1 MKRIKYLLLVIL
13 MIPFIVE
20 AENLEIVDMDYETS
34 EYTSGILYSDGKL
47 FLAGKYLD
55 EYNTMSYKTY
65 ENVKKFNIFYGGR
78 YIYLTNDNKLFDGN
92 NIHENIKDF
101 VADLNNYDYRQ
112 DIFYLDN
119 DNNLYSICVSF
130 NCHLA
135 SNEETL
141 ISENVKDVKLISNGS
156 AITLLYLTN
165 DNELYFLGNNYFGNK
180 INSGNDTNTPIKLL
194 NNVKEFGSRYA
205 IDNDNNMYLFYE
217 KDPRPTIYSSNIKK
231 VLVDDIYQYNEIK
244 YIVVETNDNER
255 KLLYLNDNNIKT
267 ISINISVKKIT
278 NNYLLSSDNKLYYI
292 DNNSNYEIV
301 YLDDNVKDI
310 SMYRM
315 EYYNNMFIYLK
326 TNGELYTIEGY
337 YVNNWKHRYD
347 VPDLVKKLYISEYA
361 NKPILY
367 LKNVK
372 SIEFAHKNY
381 IILNNNKILR
391 TGNGNYGIFFG
402 EPYTESLIPVQ
413 INDLINNN
421 KEIKVDQIYLSFK
434 DVYDYTIGDEF
445 DAYATA
451 IPYNSSNK
459 ELIWD
464 SSNKS
469 VAEVN
474 SEGYVVTK
482 GVGSTTISVK
492 TSDNSVTENATI
504 NVYPKPSGI
513 EITNGETIEIGRDE
527 RILLNVKVSPD
538 NTIKKGVIWE
548 ELDNEDDYSHLYS
561 YYYDEDGKEV
571 ELPDNQ
577 RVFRI
582 YKGGTYRIKVSTE
595 DNKYSDIITI
605 NVVEKVEYI
614 KVDIP
619 KSNYDGYNAFIFLF
633 ENNELQ
639 VTATAYEETA
649 NNRELKWSSSNTDVA
664 TVTQNGLIKGLKAGR
679 SIIKIDSVDGGAS
692 RQFNVIVYDSEGHGS
707 DETETKI
714 TSTPKISVT
723 KYQENQVIVS
733 SNVVNGATSYEIY
746 RSTSKTKNYKKINT
760 VNMNSY
766 LDTINY
772 GTTYYYKIIAKN
784 SISKSKYSNIVSI
797 KVLPDKVSNLKSSS
811 INSNSIKL
819 EYDKVNTTGY
829 EIYRSTNNKKWSKVA
844 TISNSNTTI
853 YTNSKLKAN
862 TTYYYKVR
870 AYKTVGKKK
879 IYGNFSNVLK
889 VKTAPSKSTLT
900 ITNSDYNKLD
910 VSFNKISGA
919 SKYILEMSSDNVTF
933 EKVNEYTTNSKYI
946 ASDLETG
953 KTYYFRIN
961 VCNSNNDCS
970 GYNTF
975 KKQVVPKTPSLTLKT
990 SSKKVT
996 INVNSVNG
1004 VDGYEIYRSNY
1015 SNKKFTLIKEFTNE
1029 DEILEYINSTT
1040 KGKTYYYKVRA
1051 YKIVNDTK
1059 VYSSYSGA
1067 KKIKSK

>member
-1 MKRIKYLLLVIL
+1 MKKIKYLLLIIL
-13 MIPFIVE
+13 MIPFLVK
-20 AENLEIVDMDYETS
+20 AESLEIVNMDYENS
-34 EYTSGILYSDGKL
+34 ENTSGILYSNGKL
-47 FLAGKYLD
+47 FLASKYFD
-55 EYNTMSYKTY
+55 EYDTMSYKTF
-65 ENVKKFNIFYGGR
+65 ENVQKFNINYGGR
-78 YIYLTNDNKLFDGN
+78 YIYLTNDNKFYDGN
-92 NIHENIKDF
+92 NIHDNIKDF
-101 VADLNNYDYRQ
+101 IVPENMYYYKGE
-112 DIFYLDN
+112 IFYIN
-119 DNNLYSICVSF
+119 SDNNLYSICAIY
-130 NCHLA
+130 NCNL
-135 SNEETL
+135 SDNEETL
-141 ISENVKDVKLISNGS
+141 IKENVKIAKVINNDGT
-156 AITLLYLTN
+156 ITLLYLTYN
-165 DNELYFLGNNYFGNK
+165 NELYFMGDNYFGNK
-180 INSGNDTNTPIKLL
+180 INSGNNTNNSIKLL
-194 NNVKEFGSRYA
+194 DNIKEFGNRYA
-205 IDNDNNMYLFYE
+205 IDENNNLYIFNE
-217 KDPRPTIYSSNIKK
+217 KDPRPTIYSNNVKK
-231 VLVDDIYQYNEIK
+231 VLNDNIYQYNGIN
-244 YIVVETNDNER
+244 YIVVETNDNES
-255 KLLYLNDNNIKT
+255 KLLYLNDSTIKT
-267 ISINISVKKIT
+267 IGINISIKKIT
-278 NNYLLSSDNKLYYI
+278 NNYLLSNDNKLYYI

-315 EYYNNMFIYLK
+315 EYYNTMFVYLK
-326 TNGELYTIEGY
+326 NNGELYTVDGSYINGWRHNY
-337 YVNNWKHRYD
+337 YV
-347 VPDLVKKLYISEYA
+347 PELVNKLYISEYA
-361 NKPILY
+361 NRPVLY

-372 SIEFAHKNY
+372 SIEFVHKNY

-391 TGNGNYGIFFG
+391 VGNGNYGIFFG
-402 EPYTESLIPVQ
+402 EPYIVSLIPVQ
-413 INDLINNN
+413 INDLINDN

-451 IPYNSSNK
+451 IPYNANNK
-459 ELIWD
+459 ELVWD

-492 TSDNSVTENATI
+492 TSDNSVTESAII

-595 DNKYSDIITI
+595 DSKYSDIITI

-649 NNRELKWSSSNTDVA
+649 NNRELRWSSSNTDVA
-664 TVTQNGLIKGLKAGR
+664 TVTQNGLITGLKAGR

-692 RQFNVIVYDSEGHGS
+692 KQFNVIVYDSEGHGS

-723 KYQENQVIVS
+723 KYKDNQVIVS

-746 RSTSKTKNYKKINT
+746 RSTNKTKNYKKINT

-797 KVLPDKVSNLKSSS
+797 KVMPAKVTNLKSNDV
-811 INSNSIKL
+811 NSTSIKI

-829 EIYRSTNNKKWSKVA
+829 EIYRSTKSTSGFKKIKTITSNN
-844 TISNSNTTI
+844 TLYYNNTG
-853 YTNSKLKAN
+853 LKAN

-879 IYGNFSNVLK
+879 VYGSYSSVLK
-889 VKTAPSKSTLT
+889 VKTAPSKSKLT
-900 ITNSDYNKLD
+900 ITNSDYNK
-910 VSFNKISGA
+910 
-919 SKYILEMSSDNVTF
+919 
-933 EKVNEYTTNSKYI
+933 
-946 ASDLETG
+946 
-953 KTYYFRIN
+953 
-961 VCNSNNDCS
+961 
-970 GYNTF
+970 
-975 KKQVVPKTPSLTLKT
+975 
-990 SSKKVT
+990 
-996 INVNSVNG
+996 
-1004 VDGYEIYRSNY
+1004 
-1015 SNKKFTLIKEFTNE
+1015 
-1029 DEILEYINSTT
+1029 
-1040 KGKTYYYKVRA
+1040 
-1051 YKIVNDTK
+1051 
-1059 VYSSYSGA
+1059 
-1067 KKIKSK
+1067 